1 MRNALAALVVSGL
14 AVLPAAASPQALS
27 KTASEIRAEVESGLR
42 GTDTEQYASDPAA
55 RWNALMDASADAKGR
70 TPLEWFLPPSLPEPQ
85 PLPAGTVSAKSL
97 RHSIPKAARK
107 LTEHAQKLSK
117 SGNYAGAAADLEKAL
132 AFDPD
137 NADIRNNLGA
147 QYFRLFRYPE
157 AEAQLKRAIELD
169 PSSSTAHCNLA
180 ATLFARGK
188 GESAEKEARRALE
201 LSGSNDR
208 ARFLLGL
215 ILAPDPARR
224 AEALQNLEYSSRSV
238 PAAKSIL
245 IWLREK

>member
-1 MRNALAALVVSGL
+1 MRNALAALVVGGL

-27 KTASEIRAEVESGLR
+27 KTASEIRAELESGLR

-55 RWNALMDASADAKGR
+55 RWNALMDPSADTKGR
-70 TPLEWFLPPSLPEPQ
+70 TPIEWLRSPSLPAPQ
-85 PLPAGTVSAKSL
+85 PSPAGTVSAKTL
-97 RHSIPKAARK
+97 RHSVPKAARK
-107 LTEHAQKLSK
+107 LIEHAQKLSK
-117 SGNYAGAAADLEKAL
+117 SGDYAAAAADLEKAL
-132 AFDPD
+132 ALDPE
-137 NADIRNNLGA
+137 NADILNNLGA

-180 ATLFARGK
+180 ATLFAQGQAQP
-188 GESAEKEARRALE
+188 AEKEARRALE

-238 PAAKSIL
+238 PVAKSI
-245 IWLREK
+245 IKSLRGN